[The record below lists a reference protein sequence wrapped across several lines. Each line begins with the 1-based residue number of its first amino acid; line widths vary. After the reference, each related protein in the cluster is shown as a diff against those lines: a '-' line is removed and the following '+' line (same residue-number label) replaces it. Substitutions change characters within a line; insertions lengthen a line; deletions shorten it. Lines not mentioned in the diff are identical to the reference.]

1 MPNNILQ
8 QNTNLRLQ
16 LLQGDEEVEATEK
29 PTQDPRYLLNR
40 TSREVRLTLTT
51 FLIIFLCLKRIK
63 RPKISLVSNMFW

>member
-8 QNTNLRLQ
+8 QNTNLRVQ

-40 TSREVRLTLTT
+40 ASREVRLTLTT
-51 FLIIFLCLKRIK
+51 FL
-63 RPKISLVSNMFW
+63 